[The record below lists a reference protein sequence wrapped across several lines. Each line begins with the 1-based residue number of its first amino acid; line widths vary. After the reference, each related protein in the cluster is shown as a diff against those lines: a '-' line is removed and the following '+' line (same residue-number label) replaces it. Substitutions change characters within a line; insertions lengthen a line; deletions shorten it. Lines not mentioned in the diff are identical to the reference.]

1 MGLIVETLYVA
12 FTITKKNE
20 KPLTIRNILGAKH
33 LDEPNPIQ
41 TISLKEYYGNM
52 RCGRYSYFDTIQCE
66 NCSILTF
73 ITGVDNSVTNVNTEC
88 YVVFFFK
95 DSLSLI
101 SYVSEDGSMLNI
113 LHRMSN

>member
-1 MGLIVETLYVA
+1 M
-12 FTITKKNE
+12 
-20 KPLTIRNILGAKH
+20 
-33 LDEPNPIQ
+33 DESNLIQ

-52 RCGRYSYFDTIQCE
+52 RCDEYSYFDTIQCE

-88 YVVFFFK
+88 YAVFFFK

-101 SYVSEDGSMLNI
+101 SSVSEDASMLKI
-113 LHRMSN
+113 LHRMSNEQGNGL